1 MLGSSPDQ
9 SDLGSPPVQGENSF
23 SPTWV
28 MPPMMGVG
36 GIQVVATV
44 VAPVGGGG
52 APGGVELML
61 EESLSV
67 LLLSISEGSLDQSA
81 RVCSEMSER
90 GDPIALNGVGR
101 VGVSEEMFARQN
113 SDEMGWDGSNYVLG
127 VRGVNGSRM
136 GCDNRNR
143 PWLLWEQLVE
153 QIDQIGW

>member
-1 MLGSSPDQ
+1 
-9 SDLGSPPVQGENSF
+9 
-23 SPTWV
+23 
-28 MPPMMGVG
+28 
-36 GIQVVATV
+36 VATV

-61 EESLSV
+61 ESLSV

-113 SDEMGWDGSNYVLG
+113 SDEMGWEGSNYVLG

-136 GCDNRNR
+136 GCDNGR
-143 PWLLWEQLVE
+143 PWLLWEQ
-153 QIDQIGW
+153 IDRIGW